1 MLFRRPICPNLIWLT
16 SVSKWIVAF
25 VVIFSTCDH
34 QRNLNLFIQLIYST
48 AWTVLGPCMSHLWI
62 FLFGQERN
70 FTTFFNYYL
79 LLHHFPNISSFII
92 SLYCI
97 YNLFSLHPSYQ
108 SKIKRHQFHFIS
120 LLAFNKNILWSYFVY
135 HFFKTFQTV

>member
-1 MLFRRPICPNLIWLT
+1 MIDKCLKMNSCFCSYFFYLWSSKKLKSIYPI
-16 SVSKWIVAF
+16 
-25 VVIFSTCDH
+25 
-34 QRNLNLFIQLIYST
+34 NLFNCVNSVWSLHVTS
-48 AWTVLGPCMSHLWI
+48 I

-92 SLYCI
+92 SLFCI